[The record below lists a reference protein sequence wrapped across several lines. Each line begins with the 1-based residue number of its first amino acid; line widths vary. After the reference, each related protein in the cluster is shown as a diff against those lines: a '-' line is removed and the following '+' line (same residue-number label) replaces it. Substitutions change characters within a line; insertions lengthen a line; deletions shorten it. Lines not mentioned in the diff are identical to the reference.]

1 MEHSGV
7 TAFAGVAARESLLP
21 PLESDPRLPPFSFTL
36 LPVNAEIIAVGS
48 ELLTP
53 FRMDTNSLYLTEQ
66 INQLGVEV
74 IFKSVVG
81 DDLGRLVAA
90 AQHALFRSEI
100 VIFSGGLGP
109 TEDDL
114 TREAVARALG
124 VSLRRDEEIL
134 DRITQRFAAHGW
146 KMSPNNAKQADVLE
160 GATVLSNVNG
170 TAPGQW
176 LSGKFDGRERIVIL
190 LPGPPHELKALFEA
204 ECRERLRSKLPTA
217 FLATRVLKVA
227 MLGES
232 HVDARV
238 APIYKRF
245 ANVQTTILAGAGEIQ
260 LHFKSRAETLEA
272 AQAHVDEAADAVEE
286 ELDDA
291 VYSRDGQSLE
301 QIVGYW
307 LQMRNA
313 TVAVAESCTG
323 GLLGE
328 RITSVGG
335 SSRYFAGGA
344 IVYSNALKT
353 ELAGVPADMI
363 ERHGAVS
370 REVAAALAEGIRYRC
385 EATLGIGITGVA
397 GPTGGTPEKP
407 VGLVFHAMA
416 SDSGTE
422 VIERNFPGDR
432 KRIRWFATTLALD
445 MVRRKLM

>member
-1 MEHSGV
+1 M
-7 TAFAGVAARESLLP
+7 
-21 PLESDPRLPPFSFTL
+21 
-36 LPVNAEIIAVGS
+36 NAEIIAVGS

-66 INQLGVEV
+66 MNQLGVEV

-81 DDLGRLVAA
+81 DDLPRLVAA
-90 AQHALFRSEI
+90 AQHAMFRSEI

-114 TREAVARALG
+114 TREAVAEALG
-124 VSLRRDEEIL
+124 VTLRRDESIIASIEK
-134 DRITQRFAAHGW
+134 RFAARGW
-146 KMSPNNAKQADVLE
+146 KMSANNAKQADVIE
-160 GATVLSNVNG
+160 GAVALENPNG

-176 LSGKFDGRERIVIL
+176 ISGKFDGRERIVIL
-190 LPGPPHELKALFEA
+190 LPGPPHELKGLFES
-204 ECRERLRSKLPTA
+204 ECRKRLQEQLPLA
-217 FLATRVLKVA
+217 FIATRELKVA

-232 HVDARV
+232 LVDARV
-238 APIYKRF
+238 SPIYKRF
-245 ANVQTTILAGAGEIQ
+245 TDVQTTILAGAGEIQ
-260 LHFKSRAETLEA
+260 LHFKSRAENLA
-272 AQAHVDEAADAVEE
+272 KAQARVDAAADAVED

-307 LQMRNA
+307 LQMRGA
-313 TVAVAESCTG
+313 TLAVAESCTG

-328 RITSVGG
+328 RITSVAG

-344 IVYSNALKT
+344 IVYANEMKT

-385 EATLGIGITGVA
+385 EATLGVGITGVA
-397 GPTGGTPEKP
+397 GPGGGTPEKP
-407 VGLVFHAMA
+407 VGLVYHAVA
-416 SDSGTE
+416 SGTGTE
-422 VIERNFPGDR
+422 VIERNFTGDR

-445 MVRRKLM
+445 LVRRHLM